1 MSSSPPA
8 AGILD
13 EIKSLTKHGTIY
25 SAGGILGKAAGFLMI
40 PLYTHYLSPADY
52 GTLELLD
59 LSVALFGLAVMMWMN
74 AAIIRY
80 YYEYEDQKNRNEVI
94 STVLI
99 AACVVGLLS
108 ASGGIIF
115 GKQLSSLILKTP
127 IYYKYF
133 WLLSITFFFS
143 TINSV
148 AFSYLRAKQRSG
160 LVSTLGVIA
169 MVISLSL
176 NVFFIVVMKSGVIG
190 ILYSG
195 LISMA
200 ISAIVLTAMTVWEV
214 KLGFSFEKLGALV
227 RFGAPLVIT
236 SLAAFALNFSDRF
249 FLQKFTNV
257 STVGIYALGYKFGF
271 MLSFLL
277 VQPFDMIWS
286 ARMYDIAKRPNGAD
300 LFSRIFRYYS
310 LALVAIALGLSLVI
324 KDVIGIIASPAFR
337 DAYKIVPIIALAYIF
352 QGSFRFMVGGIYVE
366 KKTFSIGMISAVS
379 LAMNLLLNFFLIRR
393 YAGFGAAWA
402 TALSFLFMAGL
413 AYFLSEKVHPVS
425 YQLGA
430 FFVSLIIASALYWGA
445 EKISVGSIVLSVAL
459 KLLIF
464 MSFPLVLYL
473 VGFFKKNEV
482 KKAKQTAQSLWA
494 TLRWRAAALPE

>member
-1 MSSSPPA
+1 MSNNPPA

-108 ASGGIIF
+108 ASGGIFF

-169 MVISLSL
+169 MLISLSL

-200 ISAIVLTAMTVWEV
+200 ISAMVLTGMTVWEV

-249 FLQKFTNV
+249 F
-257 STVGIYALGYKFGF
+257 
-271 MLSFLL
+271 
-277 VQPFDMIWS
+277 
-286 ARMYDIAKRPNGAD
+286 
-300 LFSRIFRYYS
+300 
-310 LALVAIALGLSLVI
+310 
-324 KDVIGIIASPAFR
+324 
-337 DAYKIVPIIALAYIF
+337 
-352 QGSFRFMVGGIYVE
+352 
-366 KKTFSIGMISAVS
+366 
-379 LAMNLLLNFFLIRR
+379 
-393 YAGFGAAWA
+393 
-402 TALSFLFMAGL
+402 
-413 AYFLSEKVHPVS
+413 
-425 YQLGA
+425 
-430 FFVSLIIASALYWGA
+430 
-445 EKISVGSIVLSVAL
+445 
-459 KLLIF
+459 
-464 MSFPLVLYL
+464 
-473 VGFFKKNEV
+473 
-482 KKAKQTAQSLWA
+482 
-494 TLRWRAAALPE
+494 